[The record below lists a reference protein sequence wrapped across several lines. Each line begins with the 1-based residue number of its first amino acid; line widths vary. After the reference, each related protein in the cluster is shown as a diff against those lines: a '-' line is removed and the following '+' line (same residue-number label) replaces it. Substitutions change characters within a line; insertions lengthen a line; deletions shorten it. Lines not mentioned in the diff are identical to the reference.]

1 MKKIVLIILS
11 LCVIQVIDAQSIRR
25 NNKSGNLEE
34 KVREDISALRNN
46 AQANHKM
53 SGNAQKYKNS
63 QAKAKGILQDTI
75 YCIQTRKQ
83 HGWFAPTRI
92 ISKEEAS
99 HRGLTYRFT
108 KRNAQGNWCKI
119 ELIDGYG
126 NYTTGG
132 MSPYILKIGS
142 ADTDSLANTDWV
154 DRIKTECIY
163 EFIADPTGKNVI
175 QERAYD
181 KDMNII
187 YTYSRTPIGKDSSG
201 HNQYVGS
208 YKDCYGLPAEMRKD
222 TTNTYTYGTLVML
235 TEDIWGND
243 SIIEYMDAKGLKKLN
258 SDGVAME
265 VFVCSKDGLQLKQQS
280 RDSDGSLK
288 IDNWGNC
295 GVEYVWNDDYTVA
308 SATYMDDKWK
318 PMRLPKLRAT
328 NGQDNVM
335 QTRYKYDQYARET
348 EVAFYTSD
356 GKPDVNL
363 VGVHK
368 CMLTYDH
375 HGNAEEQRYYDI
387 NGRLI
392 NNESGFAIYRARYDN
407 KGNPNPMERFWFNQH
422 EELYYRERYLY
433 NKDGEQVLC
442 ECYSID
448 NGKELLQYKDETTD
462 TYEYTFWR
470 DGTLR
475 IDSLDTKGRT
485 TMTAFFDEKMAPIFN
500 TNNEY
505 HKKTYEY
512 IDKNGELIEIDKVWD
527 EKGQLYGDP
536 PINCYFY
543 DSIHQTKHIVLYDK
557 NEQVA
562 STFTQLFANNFN
574 NLLGQYDTNIFGN
587 YCRAGG
593 VSGVRHYYV
602 DVLYNQK
609 GNFASFIGR
618 DEFNEPDYIV
628 CSDGTLY
635 YYKRMMAKGEDR
647 FYDEDSKEIADYS
660 KMRDKLPKVM
670 SIEVVDS
677 SAYALG
683 LRDND
688 VILLYG
694 NYSVNLD
701 ETTTYVD
708 FRKEWTLRS
717 VLDADRE
724 KRMVVFRIENPSEN
738 KCRLVEIKGLKG
750 TMSELGFLAHI
761 RYLTC
766 KQTSRIQQAIRDN
779 MGSENPILAETDLGR
794 TTPKGDKYV
803 VFGYTEMYRSVRNKP
818 YAVQITDPAILL
830 GAYIKDRNMSWS
842 LVGDG
847 ENSKS
852 FKEMLDSRK
861 SSAVAYPI
869 MNFYLARNATKVSPL
884 VLKDQVV
891 YTNWFDGYIS
901 DKDYKRLLN
910 VSKQAQRDM
919 NKVLKTPSE
928 IETKLLM
935 SQWEIISDKE
945 SEHPLSGSLYLA
957 KDGICLGT
965 ITDYGTISFDE
976 GIAVFKIDK
985 NYDGSWSHNG
995 SLISFTPI
1003 AKDSLTLTCIDL
1015 LGAEDDLKERAI
1027 AFLNSRCNTFRESY
1041 MSRMKLIHQKWE
1053 DEFFIRTFVKDTLT
1067 IEDGHENGIR
1077 FVRVKDKPKSVKQ
1090 VKTKEKENTKGE
1102 ISTERTDLDASPI
1115 VGKWETSI
1123 PNVPDSKVVMSFASD
1138 GKVSLNMNASLTQA
1152 LTDSTTLSVL
1162 LSVEFNGTW
1171 TMDNDS
1177 LTVKNNLASMKIDGD
1192 FDVVGGDEET
1202 KKQLLPTISDYFES
1216 HKEQLALQLFKGNTF
1231 DETMVI
1237 SKLTSTEFEMNG
1249 NTFVRIPD
1257 KCNLVVGR
1265 IEGDKGF
1272 LVEKGYSGLFVVLE
1286 WCDWNCTQTT
1296 DEYSSEFERKKDKDK
1311 SIVLLPVEI
1320 ETGSDVFKEIIHLK
1334 CPSGLLGLRI
1344 ESMEVPQSYYQTQIL
1359 QRYLDWKKQ
1368 DSDKRK

>member
-11 LCVIQVIDAQSIRR
+11 LCIIQVIDAQSIRR
-25 NNKSGNLEE
+25 NHKSGNLEE
-34 KVREDISALRNN
+34 KVREDISVLRNN

-63 QAKAKGILQDTI
+63 QAKGMLQDTV
-75 YCIQTRKQ
+75 YCIQTKKQ
-83 HGWFAPTRI
+83 HGWFAPVRV

-99 HRGLTYRFT
+99 HRWLTYRFT
-108 KRNAQGNWCKI
+108 KRNAQGNWCKM

-132 MSPYILKIGS
+132 MSPYILKVGS
-142 ADTDSLANTDWV
+142 ADTDSLANADWV

-187 YTYSRTPIGKDSSG
+187 YTYSRTPIGKDSLG
-201 HNQYVGS
+201 HNRYVGS

-258 SDGVAME
+258 SDKAAME
-265 VFVCSKDGLQLKQQS
+265 VFVCNKDGLSLKQQS
-280 RDSDGSLK
+280 RNSDGSLK

-295 GVEYVWNDDYTVA
+295 GIEYVWNDDYTMA

-318 PMRLPKLRAT
+318 PMRLPNLRAT
-328 NGQDNVM
+328 NGKDNVM
-335 QTRYKYDQYARET
+335 QIRYKYDQYARET
-348 EVAFYTSD
+348 EEAFYTSD

-368 CMLTYDH
+368 FTLTYDH
-375 HGNAEEQRYYDI
+375 HGNTEEQRYYDI

-392 NNESGFAIYRARYDN
+392 NNESGCAIYQARYDG
-407 KGNPNPMERFWFNQH
+407 KGNPTERFWFNQQ
-422 EELYYRERYLY
+422 EELYYREWYLY

-442 ECYSID
+442 EGYSIE
-448 NGKELLQYKDETTD
+448 NGKEVLKYRDKTTD
-462 TYEYTFWR
+462 TYKCNFWS

-485 TMTAFFDEKMAPIFN
+485 TMTAFFDENMAPIFN

-527 EKGQLYGDP
+527 EKGHLYGET

-543 DSIHQTKHIVLYDK
+543 DSIHQTKRIIQCDESK
-557 NEQVA
+557 KEF
-562 STFTQLFANNFN
+562 STCTQLFANDFN
-574 NLLGQYDTNIFGN
+574 NLLGQYDTNIFGD

-593 VSGVRHYYV
+593 ISGVRHYYV

-628 CSDGTLY
+628 CSDGSLY
-635 YYKRMMAKGEDR
+635 YYKRMTAKGKDV

-660 KMRDKLPKVM
+660 ILRDKLPKVM

-694 NYSVNLD
+694 DYSVNFNLNKMA
-701 ETTTYVD
+701 TYSD
-708 FRKEWTLRS
+708 FREEWTLRS
-717 VLDADRE
+717 VLDADKE
-724 KRMVVFRIENPSEN
+724 KRLVVFRIENPSEN
-738 KCRLVEIKGLKG
+738 KYRLVEIKGLKG

-761 RYLTC
+761 RYLTSR
-766 KQTSRIQQAIRDN
+766 QTERIQQAIRDN
-779 MGSENPILAETDLGR
+779 MGSENPVIAETDLGR

-803 VFGYTEMYRSVRNKP
+803 VLGYTEMYRSVRNKP

-830 GAYIKDRNMSWS
+830 GACIKDRNMLWS
-842 LVGDG
+842 LAGNG
-847 ENSKS
+847 ENTES
-852 FKEMLDSRK
+852 FERMLDSRK
-861 SSAVAYPI
+861 SNSVAYPT
-869 MNFYLARNATKVSPL
+869 MNFYLAKNATGVSPM
-884 VLKDQVV
+884 VLKDQFAGI
-891 YTNWFDGYIS
+891 NWFDAHIS

-919 NKVLKTPSE
+919 NKILKAPSE
-928 IETKLLM
+928 IETKSLM

-945 SEHPLSGSLYLA
+945 SEHPSSGSLYLA
-957 KDGICLGT
+957 KDGTCQGT
-965 ITDYGTISFDE
+965 ITDYGTISFNE
-976 GIAVFKIDK
+976 GTAVFKIDK
-985 NYDGSWSHNG
+985 NYDGSWSHKG

-1015 LGAEDDLKERAI
+1015 LGAEDDLKERTI
-1027 AFLNSRCNTFRESY
+1027 AFLNSRCNAFRESY

-1067 IEDGHENGIR
+1067 IEDGHENGVR
-1077 FVRVKDKPKSVKQ
+1077 FVRVKNKPKSVKQ
-1090 VKTKEKENTKGE
+1090 VKTKEKEYAKEE
-1102 ISTERTDLDASPI
+1102 ISIERRDLDTSPI
-1115 VGKWETSI
+1115 VGKWETPI
-1123 PNVPDSKVVMSFASD
+1123 PNVPDSKFVMSFAGD
-1138 GKVSLNMNASLTQA
+1138 GKVNLNINASFTQA
-1152 LTDSTTLSVL
+1152 LTDSTTLSAL
-1162 LSVEFNGTW
+1162 FSVELNGTW

-1177 LTVKNNLASMKIDGD
+1177 LTIKNNPASMKIDMD
-1192 FDVVGGDEET
+1192 LDVIGVDEET
-1202 KKQLLPTISDYFES
+1202 QKQLLSTISDYFES
-1216 HKEQLALQLFKGNTF
+1216 QKEQLALQLLEGNTF
-1231 DETMVI
+1231 DGTMAI

-1249 NTFVRIPD
+1249 NTFMRIPD
-1257 KCNLVVGR
+1257 KCYLVVGR

-1272 LVEKGYSGLFVVLE
+1272 LVEKGYSGRFIVLE

-1311 SIVLLPVEI
+1311 SIVLLPVEK

-1368 DSDKRK
+1368 DSDKGK